1 MQTQEQSQVTV
12 LVFDII
18 RSYEGHSPKALWLL
32 IRESMKDTPEEMLE
46 EAIRYLLEKTED

>member
-18 RSYEGHSPKALWLL
+18 RSNEGRSPKRLWLI

-46 EAIRYLLEKTED
+46 EAIRYLLEKSKD